1 MRQFCTL
8 RLVSGSVPPTPLG
21 YAEIASHAQSRAR
34 QGAMPTRQPEELPR
48 IGLALLSAMEG
59 RMADLLVHGVEDG
72 IVQALKKRAGAHGRS
87 AEAEHRA
94 ILAAALLS
102 PPRRNLAELLAARP
116 DVGMD
121 ADFERQVDTSRAA
134 DVFG

>member
-1 MRQFCTL
+1 
-8 RLVSGSVPPTPLG
+8 
-21 YAEIASHAQSRAR
+21 
-34 QGAMPTRQPEELPR
+34 MPTRQPEELPR
-48 IGLALLSAMEG
+48 IGLALLSGMEG
-59 RMADLLVHGVEDG
+59 WMADLLVRGVYDG

-102 PPRRNLAELLAARP
+102 PPRRNLAELLADMP
-116 DVGMD
+116 DVGID
-121 ADFERQVDTSRAA
+121 ADFERQVDTSGAA